1 MTRYLLYAIMCV
13 RQDRRAAGGVS
24 DEDGFWALA
33 GWEPTS
39 DTVLCPGVHPR
50 WQEVL
55 DRRQAERVDA
65 AVERELAAD
74 RQNVRW
80 AIGRVVMVGGW
91 RGRIEGTCRA
101 GVLVRRVAG
110 YRECVPWAE
119 VLQVLCDPM
128 GIFA

>member
-1 MTRYLLYAIMCV
+1 MDSMTDADLF
-13 RQDRRAAGGVS
+13 G
-24 DEDGFWALA
+24 ALA
-33 GWEPTS
+33 GWEPVADMVPS
-39 DTVLCPGVHPR
+39 PGVHPR

-65 AVERELAAD
+65 AVDRELVAD
-74 RQNVRW
+74 CRSVRR
-80 AIGRVVMVGGW
+80 AIGRVVMVGGR
-91 RGRIEGTCRA
+91 RGRIEDTCRA

-128 GIFA
+128 GIFS